1 MQKGLAVQKTDV
13 KFLNVV
19 DDRWPKSYA
28 TIIYTGELRPYKD
41 GFLYS
46 FRYVTGNGWTVDGV
60 GTVQSERYSKMS
72 SEEIE
77 LTCTIA
83 NPMRP
88 RDMYEACIRGDM
100 TKAYAK
106 KYSGIAETE
115 PGGAG

>member
-1 MQKGLAVQKTDV
+1 MAVQKTDI

-28 TIIYTGELRPYKD
+28 TIIYTGGLRPCSD

-46 FRYVTGNGWTVDGV
+46 FRYETGKGGIIRGAGIVK
-60 GTVQSERYSKMS
+60 SEKYSKMS

-88 RDMYEACIRGDM
+88 RDIYEACIRGDM

-115 PGGAG
+115 LGDVRQSS